1 MRGCRRQH
9 VILPLLLA
17 WSAMTATAREEATP
31 ADRALVDQV
40 MHRLLA
46 VAEPVAGFAW
56 PPTFKVVPVI
66 DGDEVSACA
75 HNASKDD
82 QARPEI
88 DVTDGLLL
96 QVVDGNADRLAFVL
110 GHELGHIVLKHGSFR
125 APTPVKT
132 DVKTDVVKHVFSR
145 EEEIAADKKGME
157 LTLAAG
163 YSKKGA
169 LGAIRRFIDLDL
181 EYSSFEGLGVGHPS
195 WKDRIA
201 LLDKEQAPLWHAMA
215 AFHDGTYFLI
225 TEQYGSAERC
235 FRAVTREFPAC
246 HEAWANLGYA
256 LLMRY
261 CDGLEVDDLRRFDLG
276 QLAVGGFYRRP
287 GTLEAQVRGIDEE
300 LWWDAVGALREALRL
315 KPDSV
320 VIKANL
326 GVAYLV
332 RPAGRDV
339 GQAARYLQEAAEA
352 VESDPA
358 NAGLN
363 DLEKVNLRA
372 AVLLNAG
379 VADLAG
385 GRSDVGARRLDR
397 VAALDSQFSG
407 DRPERPRASGL
418 VAALHYNRALLLAA
432 SPEAEKR
439 RAAVGQFERYL
450 RSASPASAWWPLA
463 YERYAKL
470 CRELLLEA
478 KSEKE
483 LKDQIQTDLRPL
495 TAVQLRS
502 GTQVTLSEPMGE
514 VTDRLGG
521 GQAVPVV
528 PGTNLRR
535 LSYPDQGIDL
545 LVTDRVLAI
554 RLRGPGAP
562 TLPLR
567 STGLGTT
574 ATELRVGMAKRELD
588 QLLKDLDYS
597 FAGLDDPEVL
607 YRFYPKLGLAVQVRS
622 GRVEELVVVRV
633 PRRESSAKW

>member
-1 MRGCRRQH
+1 
-9 VILPLLLA
+9 
-17 WSAMTATAREEATP
+17 
-31 ADRALVDQV
+31 
-40 MHRLLA
+40 
-46 VAEPVAGFAW
+46 
-56 PPTFKVVPVI
+56 
-66 DGDEVSACA
+66 
-75 HNASKDD
+75 
-82 QARPEI
+82 
-88 DVTDGLLL
+88 
-96 QVVDGNADRLAFVL
+96 
-110 GHELGHIVLKHGSFR
+110 
-125 APTPVKT
+125 
-132 DVKTDVVKHVFSR
+132 
-145 EEEIAADKKGME
+145 ME

-181 EYSSFEGLGVGHPS
+181 EYSSFEGLGVDHPS

-397 VAALDSQFSG
+397 VAALGPQFSG

-432 SPEAEKR
+432 APEAEKR

-470 CRELLLEA
+470 CRELDLEA

-495 TAVQLRS
+495 TAVRLRS
-502 GTQVTLSEPMGE
+502 GAQVTLSEPTGE

-597 FAGLDDPEVL
+597 FAGLDDPEVR
-607 YRFYPKLGLAVQVRS
+607 YRFYPELGLAVQVRS

-633 PRRESSAKW
+633 PRRESSAKG

>member
-1 MRGCRRQH
+1 M
-9 VILPLLLA
+9 
-17 WSAMTATAREEATP
+17 
-31 ADRALVDQV
+31 
-40 MHRLLA
+40 
-46 VAEPVAGFAW
+46 
-56 PPTFKVVPVI
+56 
-66 DGDEVSACA
+66 
-75 HNASKDD
+75 
-82 QARPEI
+82 
-88 DVTDGLLL
+88 
-96 QVVDGNADRLAFVL
+96 
-110 GHELGHIVLKHGSFR
+110 
-125 APTPVKT
+125 
-132 DVKTDVVKHVFSR
+132 
-145 EEEIAADKKGME
+145 
-157 LTLAAG
+157 
-163 YSKKGA
+163 
-169 LGAIRRFIDLDL
+169 
-181 EYSSFEGLGVGHPS
+181 
-195 WKDRIA
+195 
-201 LLDKEQAPLWHAMA
+201 
-215 AFHDGTYFLI
+215 
-225 TEQYGSAERC
+225 
-235 FRAVTREFPAC
+235 TREFPAC

-363 DLEKVNLRA
+363 DLEKVDLRA

-397 VAALDSQFSG
+397 VAALGPQFSG

-418 VAALHYNRALLLAA
+418 AAALHYNRALLLAA

-470 CRELLLEA
+470 CRELHLEA

-483 LKDQIQTDLRPL
+483 LKDRIQTDLRPL
-495 TAVQLRS
+495 TAVRLRS
-502 GTQVTLSEPMGE
+502 GALVTLSEPMGE

-597 FAGLDDPEVL
+597 FAGLDDPEVR
-607 YRFYPKLGLAVQVRS
+607 YRFYPELGLAVQVAERARGGTG
-622 GRVEELVVVRV
+622 GRAGPPARAVRQVVVRRAGV
-633 PRRESSAKW
+633 TLAISNWKGSAKMTRAIMGCVVAGLLTAATAGVLSITARAQNHPRPTAGADKSLEGLLKEVGIDYTRNQEGLFKIPIEIGGEATLIGAREVPLYKDRDWPGGQDRPALEHSGDVAGGVHSPPWRCCSGWPRSTTIWSSGTWV

>member
-1 MRGCRRQH
+1 
-9 VILPLLLA
+9 
-17 WSAMTATAREEATP
+17 
-31 ADRALVDQV
+31 
-40 MHRLLA
+40 
-46 VAEPVAGFAW
+46 
-56 PPTFKVVPVI
+56 
-66 DGDEVSACA
+66 
-75 HNASKDD
+75 
-82 QARPEI
+82 
-88 DVTDGLLL
+88 
-96 QVVDGNADRLAFVL
+96 
-110 GHELGHIVLKHGSFR
+110 
-125 APTPVKT
+125 
-132 DVKTDVVKHVFSR
+132 
-145 EEEIAADKKGME
+145 ME

-181 EYSSFEGLGVGHPS
+181 EYSSFEGLGVDHPS
-195 WKDRIA
+195 WKDRVA

-215 AFHDGTYFLI
+215 AFHDGTYFLLA
-225 TEQYGSAERC
+225 EQYGSAERC

-320 VIKANL
+320 LIKANL

-363 DLEKVNLRA
+363 DLERSICARRCCSTPGWPTWPA
-372 AVLLNAG
+372 AGPTSA
-379 VADLAG
+379 
-385 GRSDVGARRLDR
+385 ARRLDR
-397 VAALDSQFSG
+397 VAALGPQFAG

-470 CRELLLEA
+470 CRELDLEA

-495 TAVQLRS
+495 TAVRLRS
-502 GTQVTLSEPMGE
+502 GAQVTLSEPTGE

-588 QLLKDLDYS
+588 QILKDLDYS
-597 FAGLDDPEVL
+597 FAGLDDPEVR
-607 YRFYPKLGLAVQVRS
+607 YRFYPELGLAVQVRS
-622 GRVEELVVVRV
+622 GRRGGTGGRAGSPARVVRQGV
-633 PRRESSAKW
+633 RRAGVTLANSNQKGSAKMTRAIMGCVVAGLLTAATAGVLSIAARAQNQPPPAAGADKSLEGLLKEARYR

>member
-1 MRGCRRQH
+1 MSRCRQQH
-9 VILPLLLA
+9 VILPLLLV
-17 WSAMTATAREEATP
+17 WSAMTATARAEVTTQ
-31 ADRALVDQV
+31 ADRDLVDQV
-40 MHRLLA
+40 KHRLLA
-46 VAEPVAGFAW
+46 VAEPVARYAW
-56 PPTFKVVPVI
+56 PPTIEVVDDAEVNAYACNDSKDENNQVRPKVVVY
-66 DGDEVSACA
+66 
-75 HNASKDD
+75 
-82 QARPEI
+82 
-88 DVTDGLLL
+88 TGLLHR
-96 QVVDGNADRLAFVL
+96 VVQGNADRLAFIL
-110 GHELGHIVLKHGSFR
+110 GHELGHVILKHIQQS
-125 APTPVKT
+125 APG
-132 DVKTDVVKHVFSR
+132 KTDVVKLVFTR
-145 EEEIAADKKGME
+145 EQEIAADAKGME

-181 EYSSFEGLGVGHPS
+181 EYSSFEGLGKDHPS

-215 AFHDGTYFLI
+215 AFHDGTYFLLG
-225 TEQYGSAERC
+225 EQYGSAERC

-287 GTLEAQVRGIDEE
+287 ETLAAQVRGIDEE

-320 VIKANL
+320 LIKANL

-363 DLEKVNLRA
+363 DLDKVDLRA

-397 VAALDSQFSG
+397 VAALDAQFSG

-418 VAALHYNRALLLAA
+418 AAALHYNRALLLAA
-432 SPEAEKR
+432 APEAEKR

-470 CRELLLEA
+470 CRELHLEA

-483 LKDQIQTDLRPL
+483 LKDRIQTDLRPL
-495 TAVQLRS
+495 TAVRLRS
-502 GTQVTLSEPMGE
+502 GAQVTLSEPTGE

-554 RLRGPGAP
+554 RLRGPEAP

-588 QLLKDLDYS
+588 QLLKDLDS
-597 FAGLDDPEVL
+597 TPGGLDDPEVQ
-607 YRFYPKLGLAVQVRS
+607 YQFYPKLGLAVQVQVRS

-633 PRRESSAKW
+633 PRSESAM

>member
-1 MRGCRRQH
+1 
-9 VILPLLLA
+9 
-17 WSAMTATAREEATP
+17 
-31 ADRALVDQV
+31 
-40 MHRLLA
+40 
-46 VAEPVAGFAW
+46 
-56 PPTFKVVPVI
+56 
-66 DGDEVSACA
+66 
-75 HNASKDD
+75 
-82 QARPEI
+82 
-88 DVTDGLLL
+88 
-96 QVVDGNADRLAFVL
+96 
-110 GHELGHIVLKHGSFR
+110 
-125 APTPVKT
+125 
-132 DVKTDVVKHVFSR
+132 
-145 EEEIAADKKGME
+145 
-157 LTLAAG
+157 
-163 YSKKGA
+163 
-169 LGAIRRFIDLDL
+169 
-181 EYSSFEGLGVGHPS
+181 
-195 WKDRIA
+195 
-201 LLDKEQAPLWHAMA
+201 MA

-225 TEQYGSAERC
+225 TEQYGSAERR

-261 CDGLEVDDLRRFDLG
+261 CDGLEVDDLLPLRPRPVGRRRVL
-276 QLAVGGFYRRP
+276 P
-287 GTLEAQVRGIDEE
+287 PP
-300 LWWDAVGALREALRL
+300 WDAGGPGPRHRRGAVVGRRRGAREALRL

-339 GQAARYLQEAAEA
+339 GQAAWYLQEAAEA

-363 DLEKVNLRA
+363 DLEKVNLLA
-372 AVLLNAG
+372 VVLLNAG

-385 GRSDVGARRLDR
+385 GRSDVSARRLDR
-397 VAALDSQFSG
+397 VAALGPQFSG

-418 VAALHYNRALLLAA
+418 TAALHYNLARPLAA
-432 SPEAEKR
+432 APEAEKR
-439 RAAVGQFERYL
+439 RAAVGQFERCL

-470 CRELLLEA
+470 CRELHLEA

-495 TAVQLRS
+495 TAVRLRS
-502 GTQVTLSEPMGE
+502 GAQVTLSEPTGE
-514 VTDRLGG
+514 VTDRLSG

-554 RLRGPGAP
+554 LLRGLGAP

-597 FAGLDDPEVL
+597 FAGLDDPEVR
-607 YRFYPKLGLAVQVRS
+607 YRFYPELGLAVQVQERA
-622 GRVEELVVVRV
+622 GVEELVVVRV
-633 PRRESSAKW
+633 PRRESSAK